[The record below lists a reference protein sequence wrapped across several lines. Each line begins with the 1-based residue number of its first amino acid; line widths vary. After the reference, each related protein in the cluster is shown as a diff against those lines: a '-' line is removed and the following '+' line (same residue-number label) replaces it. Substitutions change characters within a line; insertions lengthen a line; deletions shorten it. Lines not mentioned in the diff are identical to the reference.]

1 MRLASDFNGSGI
13 DVTPTLILAAALV
26 GTVAIGVLALRPL
39 SDLARIAFGIA
50 GFLLLSAYLLKQG
63 VSPIFPPSSEPIDPA
78 TLWMRAAA
86 AVWWLLAA
94 RIVVR
99 GLRFLQRRD
108 GHSREARLFSD
119 LSAAAIY
126 VATAAIVLSSVFA
139 IPVTGVLAT
148 SGVAA
153 IVLALA
159 LQNTLADVF
168 AGIAVGIE
176 APFRV
181 GDRILI
187 GDKTE
192 GQVIQVNWRSIRIQT
207 DGDDVATLPN
217 SFVAKAEIIN
227 RSYPL
232 KKTASSVEISCPA
245 DSSPERV
252 IETMLDATLLC
263 PEILRNPLPG
273 AFLVRLGS
281 MRNGYKISFT
291 VESTARLASAKDSL
305 LRAVRRQLHC
315 AGLLEENHRRLADGD
330 AARGPSPARRL
341 LDDMLLFE
349 SLDQEQIGHLADQ
362 MELRRMEPGEVLFAQ
377 GGLDT
382 ELCVI
387 ASGIL
392 EISRQVGTMSEI
404 IGCIGAGEYIGEIGM
419 LTGEPHAG
427 SVVARTHCQVYRLP
441 RAAIEPLLSQNTAL
455 ASGLDQSVRRGLAI
469 LHREVAVRATPSIG
483 PRGQLL
489 MRIRSIFRP
498 EAA

>member
-1 MRLASDFNGSGI
+1 M
-13 DVTPTLILAAALV
+13 TPTLILAAALL
-26 GTVAIGVLALRPL
+26 GIVAIGVLALRRL
-39 SDLARIAFGIA
+39 SELARITFDIA
-50 GFLLLSAYLLKQG
+50 CFLLLSAYLLKLG
-63 VSPIFPPSSEPIDPA
+63 VTPIFPVSNEPIDPA
-78 TLWMRAAA
+78 TLGTRAA
-86 AVWWLLAA
+86 VGIWWLLTA

-99 GLRFLQRRD
+99 GFRFVLRRD
-108 GHSREARLFSD
+108 RHSRETRLFSD

-139 IPVTGVLAT
+139 IPVTGVVAT

-217 SFVAKAEIIN
+217 SLVAKAEIIN

-232 KKTASSVEISCPA
+232 RKTASSVEISCPA
-245 DSSPERV
+245 DAPPDRV
-252 IETMLDATLLC
+252 IEIMLDATLLC
-263 PEILRNPLPG
+263 PEILRIPLPS
-273 AFLVRLGS
+273 ALLTRLGPA
-281 MRNGYKISFT
+281 RNAYRISFT

-315 AGLLEENHRRLADGD
+315 AGLLEGDRQKLADGG
-330 AARGPSPARRL
+330 AALEPPTAHRL
-341 LDDMLLFE
+341 LGDMILFE
-349 SLDQEQIGHLADQ
+349 SLDPVQIGQLADQ
-362 MELRRMEPGEVLFAQ
+362 LQLQRKEPGETLFAQ
-377 GGLDT
+377 GAEDAALY
-382 ELCVI
+382 VV
-387 ASGIL
+387 ASGVL
-392 EISRQVGTMSEI
+392 EFSRQVGTVSEV
-404 IGCIGAGEYIGEIGM
+404 IGCIGAGEYVGEISM
-419 LTGEPHAG
+419 LTGAPHAATAT
-427 SVVARTHCQVYRLP
+427 ARTHCQIYRLP
-441 RAAIEPLLSQNTAL
+441 RAAIEPLLSQNAAL
-455 ASGLDQSVRRGLAI
+455 ASSLDRSARRGLEI
-469 LHREVAVRATPSIG
+469 LHRAVAVRATPNIG

-489 MRIRSIFRP
+489 MRIRSMFHSDP
-498 EAA
+498 A